1 MDKRRNCT
9 ENTSLYQETVIVFIM
24 LLSVRGKM
32 SECVKDEMSFKNDVL
47 SKITVDATCG
57 EKKRVTL
64 KKKTTLP
71 E

>member
-1 MDKRRNCT
+1 
-9 ENTSLYQETVIVFIM
+9 M

-32 SECVKDEMSFKNDVL
+32 SECAKDEMSFKNDVL